1 MKGIESKISTESLN
15 PQPAPLYI
23 LPFSSTKDPWSFLPA
38 FSDILPALLVSHTS
52 PAPLP
57 VRSQE
62 AVIFEF
68 FVQKWPELEKTKSRT
83 VGMGVADGR
92 VT

>member
-38 FSDILPALLVSHTS
+38 FSDILPAL
-52 PAPLP
+52 PAL
-57 VRSQE
+57 
-62 AVIFEF
+62 
-68 FVQKWPELEKTKSRT
+68 
-83 VGMGVADGR
+83 
-92 VT
+92 